1 MPTLFLRVLS
11 PVERLEEG
19 FAIGCEWLIVE
30 DDGHER
36 AQGVT
41 DYRGIADLADP
52 NVDWLRTPTNIVVL
66 VPSEHVLGVSCTV
79 PGRSIGQIRR
89 ALPYVVEEYVAT
101 DIEGMHIASEAIK
114 RGAVI
119 HCCLIDRDLLQGW
132 LDCFAALSIV
142 PGFMVPDAE
151 LLPAEAGAA
160 CVLLDGDSALV
171 RTSDQAA
178 TLDRT
183 NLLMALGSLE
193 LHRLTMINGEL
204 TDIER
209 GQLDEGIEVESTA
222 SGEGAILSYLASRWP
237 ERQSAINL
245 LQGEYTPS
253 LPRDP
258 AMERW
263 RSVATLAGIC
273 VLIVLLT
280 ITVEGFWSSTQATA
294 LEQRSLALYRDIFPQ
309 DRTATPASIRRRV
322 QSRLGVRVTS
332 DHKGMVEFIGDLADV
347 VDSTMTILGIDYN
360 DARSELNTEL
370 LMRRYEDVDRLREGL
385 TSRGLEAEITSAEQ
399 ADGGVR
405 ARLRLRAN

>member
-30 DDGHER
+30 DDGQER

-41 DYRGIADLADP
+41 DYRGLADLADP

-101 DIEGMHIASEAIK
+101 DIEGMHVASAAIK

-132 LDCFAALSIV
+132 LDCFASLGIV

-151 LLPAEAGAA
+151 LLPAEAGTA

-209 GQLDEGIEVESTA
+209 SQLDAGIEVESAA
-222 SGEGAILSYLASRWP
+222 SGEGAILTYLASRWP
-237 ERQSAINL
+237 EQPSAINL

-258 AMERW
+258 SMERW

-273 VLIVLLT
+273 VLIMLLT
-280 ITVEGFWSSTQATA
+280 VTVEGFWSSTQANS

-332 DHKGMVEFIGDLADV
+332 DHKGMVEFIGDLAGV
-347 VDSTMTILGIDYN
+347 VDSSMTILGIDYN

-385 TSRGLEAEITSAEQ
+385 TSRGVDTEITSAEQ

-405 ARLRLRAN
+405 ARLRLRAM

>member
-30 DDGHER
+30 DDGQER

-41 DYRGIADLADP
+41 DYRGLADLADP

-151 LLPAEAGAA
+151 LLPAAAGTA

-222 SGEGAILSYLASRWP
+222 SEEGAILSYLASRWP

-258 AMERW
+258 SMERW

-273 VLIVLLT
+273 VFIMLLT
-280 ITVEGFWSSTQATA
+280 VTVEGFWSSTQANA

-370 LMRRYEDVDRLREGL
+370 LMRRYEDIDRLREGL

-405 ARLRLRAN
+405 ARLRLRAI

>member
-30 DDGHER
+30 DDGQER

-41 DYRGIADLADP
+41 DYRGLADLADP

-132 LDCFAALSIV
+132 LDCFASLSIV

-151 LLPAEAGAA
+151 LLPAEAGTA

-209 GQLDEGIEVESTA
+209 SQLDAGIEVESAA

-258 AMERW
+258 SMERW
-263 RSVATLAGIC
+263 RSVATLAGIW
-273 VLIVLLT
+273 VLIMLLT
-280 ITVEGFWSSTQATA
+280 ITVEGLWSSTQANV

-385 TSRGLEAEITSAEQ
+385 TSRGVDTEITSAEQ